1 MNESQSHLDSLLVR
15 EESISSQVPDA
26 KVAEGKP
33 SVLQESK
40 GLLDYNE
47 AELQQ
52 ALEDADEIVR
62 QQFRRPASVLDAT
75 SDIVKYSPDE
85 MRNRLLAELRRQ
97 EDIFKYA
104 IELVDIEKTYTL
116 HSANEV
122 VTSIMNQA
130 ENTLMEHQR
139 QQEMVLQQQA
149 YEVALASAMASAQV
163 ALEKEAMACNK
174 TVEDLKFQLQQQG
187 VYQQYIQYFMQA
199 AQSAGTIDKA
209 ISSSASA
216 IDPGLDVSLNLSQ
229 SFSGID
235 DTFITHGAEAIQGIE
250 VILENLKSAPESNR
264 ELVYNAT
271 KFKETLM
278 DLISDQVLVLRG
290 KLKAIQIKKEQKLD
304 VLRSN
309 KELLKSPKYKND
321 PVLSASMKATLKRT
335 FEEAEQEYQFSRVE
349 LEKLRWTLSTECF
362 AGTIFC
368 SFRFTFKLI

>member
-1 MNESQSHLDSLLVR
+1 LLHNESNL
-15 EESISSQVPDA
+15 SQAPTA
-26 KVAEGKP
+26 KVAVEK
-33 SVLQESK
+33 SYVSQETK
-40 GLLDYNE
+40 GLLDYSE
-47 AELQQ
+47 TELQQ

-62 QQFRRPASVLDAT
+62 QQFRRPASILEAA

-85 MRNRLLAELRRQ
+85 MRNRLLTELRRQ

-104 IELVDIEKTYTL
+104 IELVDIEKAYTL

-122 VTSIMNQA
+122 VTSIMQQA

-199 AQSAGTIDKA
+199 AQSAGTIEKA
-209 ISSSASA
+209 VLSSS
-216 IDPGLDVSLNLSQ
+216 IDPGVDDVINLSQ

-235 DTFITHGAEAIQGIE
+235 DTFITHGAEAMQGIDI
-250 VILENLKSAPESNR
+250 VLENLKNAPDSNR

-271 KFKETLM
+271 KFKENLL

-309 KELLKSPKYKND
+309 RELLKSPKYKND
-321 PVLSASMKATLKRT
+321 PVLYASMKATLKRT
-335 FEEAEQEYQFSRVE
+335 FEEAEQEYEFSRVE
-349 LEKLRWTLSTECF
+349 LEKLRWTFSTECF
-362 AGTIFC
+362 AGMQSICYCPFIFV
-368 SFRFTFKLI
+368 LI